1 MKDLNFDIINAFLEL
16 KCNVCKVQPFHTKGI
31 ILFPCIVGKKCKYY
45 MEFETKFTTF
55 NSLKRIKDLFVK
67 ITFLKM
73 SKVARLFDMLQI
85 TLHNVLFFI
94 T

>member
-1 MKDLNFDIINAFLEL
+1 
-16 KCNVCKVQPFHTKGI
+16 
-31 ILFPCIVGKKCKYY
+31 